1 MQAIILAAGMGKRL
15 GELTR
20 ENTKCMVKVGGVSLI
35 ERALKIL
42 DKKGLSR
49 IIIVAGYQRENLMSF
64 VKTLDIHTPIQ
75 FIINDVYDKTNNIF
89 SLSMAKDYLVSE
101 DTLLL
106 ESDLIFEECLI
117 DLLLNDERDTLAL
130 VDKFESWMDGSCI
143 VVDEMDNMT
152 DFIPGKLLK
161 FSDKEHYYKTVNIYK
176 FGAEFSSQVYVP
188 FEIKRVYYMYDTKK
202 DVHRGF
208 HAHKSLEQILICIH
222 GSCKVLLDNG
232 TEKKIV
238 SLEKPYEG
246 LYIAN
251 NMWRE
256 MYDFSED
263 AVLMVLASE
272 YYKEEDYIRDYNEFL
287 RMVGVE
293 K

>member
-1 MQAIILAAGMGKRL
+1 MQVIKYAFQQHGDDRGML
-15 GELTR
+15 
-20 ENTKCMVKVGGVSLI
+20 V
-35 ERALKIL
+35 ALEEYK
-42 DKKGLSR
+42 
-49 IIIVAGYQRENLMSF
+49 
-64 VKTLDIHTPIQ
+64 DI
-75 FIINDVYDKTNNIF
+75 
-89 SLSMAKDYLVSE
+89 
-101 DTLLL
+101 
-106 ESDLIFEECLI
+106 
-117 DLLLNDERDTLAL
+117 
-130 VDKFESWMDGSCI
+130 
-143 VVDEMDNMT
+143 
-152 DFIPGKLLK
+152 
-161 FSDKEHYYKTVNIYK
+161 
-176 FGAEFSSQVYVP
+176 P

-238 SLEKPYEG
+238 SLEKPYEC

>member
-1 MQAIILAAGMGKRL
+1 MQVIKYAFQQHGDDRGML
-15 GELTR
+15 
-20 ENTKCMVKVGGVSLI
+20 V
-35 ERALKIL
+35 ALEEYK
-42 DKKGLSR
+42 
-49 IIIVAGYQRENLMSF
+49 
-64 VKTLDIHTPIQ
+64 DI
-75 FIINDVYDKTNNIF
+75 
-89 SLSMAKDYLVSE
+89 
-101 DTLLL
+101 
-106 ESDLIFEECLI
+106 
-117 DLLLNDERDTLAL
+117 
-130 VDKFESWMDGSCI
+130 
-143 VVDEMDNMT
+143 
-152 DFIPGKLLK
+152 
-161 FSDKEHYYKTVNIYK
+161 
-176 FGAEFSSQVYVP
+176 P

-202 DVHRGF
+202 NVHRGF

-251 NMWRE
+251 NMRRE